1 MKNLFNFIKDLFNK
15 KRHDLPNYDECVA
28 MCNKKNSTF
37 YEVKTVVDGYRVSLF
52 NYRLAN
58 NSDFNTIHS
67 REMRGL
73 CFVFNL
79 DGSLFKRYILLE
91 KFFNLNQTESTNY
104 DKVKNY
110 KIKFVNNKED
120 GSIAS
125 FIMLPNGKVVGKSKM
140 GFDNDQASGINRVYR
155 SNPAIK
161 KFVDN
166 LLETDIVPIFEYVAP
181 TNRIVLRYNS
191 ENLILLKLR
200 CNKTGLHLP
209 LSDFDLDG
217 IDIAKFENCNN
228 LDELLKFLNVATD
241 KEGVIVQTEDNSG
254 KDFFFKIKTPWYISL
269 HGILTEDVFREN
281 RLISY
286 ILDEKVDDVLG
297 QLPEED
303 SELRNKILSIMNLVK
318 NEISHR
324 ESDILDMWNIFVSL
338 DKNKKEFA
346 QKYLAGNQ
354 NAALALRL
362 LKGVTA
368 FDLSKEVLR
377 EKTKKLSDA
386 RNWLESKDK
395 NLIFNSNSEE

>member
-1 MKNLFNFIKDLFNK
+1 MS
-15 KRHDLPNYDECVA
+15 KR
-28 MCNKKNSTF
+28 
-37 YEVKTVVDGYRVSLF
+37 
-52 NYRLAN
+52 
-58 NSDFNTIHS
+58 
-67 REMRGL
+67 
-73 CFVFNL
+73 
-79 DGSLFKRYILLE
+79 
-91 KFFNLNQTESTNY
+91 
-104 DKVKNY
+104 
-110 KIKFVNNKED
+110 
-120 GSIAS
+120 
-125 FIMLPNGKVVGKSKM
+125 
-140 GFDNDQASGINRVYR
+140 
-155 SNPAIK
+155 
-161 KFVDN
+161 
-166 LLETDIVPIFEYVAP
+166 
-181 TNRIVLRYNS
+181 
-191 ENLILLKLR
+191 
-200 CNKTGLHLP
+200 
-209 LSDFDLDG
+209 
-217 IDIAKFENCNN
+217 
-228 LDELLKFLNVATD
+228 LKFLNVATD